1 MKVKIQIDTHTF
13 VRFWL
18 VVIGFVLAG
27 FAIVNAQVALAI
39 IGVSLFFALALNI
52 PVTKISRRLPGKS
65 RVGATAIAYFGL
77 VLVIV
82 AFFALVVPSII
93 DQTVR
98 LVQNMPL
105 LIETATK
112 QWTGLGSFIAS
123 SGFQPQVDQAL
134 ATIRDSASV
143 WASSVSRG
151 VVTGIGSVFAFI
163 TAAILV
169 LVLTFLML
177 VEGPMWTKRLW
188 AVYVDEKKMI
198 RHRRIADKMYRVF
211 TGFVTGQ
218 LTVSAIGGSAAGL
231 FIFILSFI
239 FPNVPAS
246 VALPAAAITFLLS
259 MIPMFG
265 ATIGG
270 LSITILLVLNEPVAA
285 LVYLIFFVVYQQI
298 ENNFISPHIQGKKIE
313 LPALAVLVAVTIGLF
328 MFGIVGGIIAI
339 PIAGSIRVLAEEYF
353 ANAEKRRKISMKID
367 DADEDA
373 EIAFIE
379 KLSSKDSK

>member
-18 VVIGFVLAG
+18 VVIGFILAG
-27 FAIVNAQVALAI
+27 FAIISAQVALAI
-39 IGVSLFFALALNI
+39 IGVSLFFALALNV

-65 RVGATAIAYFGL
+65 RVGATAIAYFGV

-82 AFFALVVPSII
+82 AFFFLVVPSIV

-98 LVQNMPL
+98 LAQNVPQ
-105 LIETATK
+105 LIETSTK
-112 QWTGLGSFIAS
+112 QWTGLSNFIAS

-134 ATIRDSASV
+134 ATIRDSVSV
-143 WASSVSRG
+143 WATSISKG

-163 TAAILV
+163 TAGILV

-188 AVYVDEKKMI
+188 SVYGDEAKMI
-198 RHRRIADKMYRVF
+198 RHRRVADKMYRVF

-239 FPNVPAS
+239 FPDVPAS

-270 LSITILLVLNEPVAA
+270 IIITILLVLNEPVAA
-285 LVYLIFFVVYQQI
+285 VVYLVYFIIYQQI
-298 ENNFISPHIQGKKIE
+298 ENNFVSPHIQGKKID
-313 LPALAVLVAVTIGLF
+313 LPALAVLVAVTIGLY

-353 ANAEKRRKISMKID
+353 ANAEKRRIASSKHADDDDDIKIK
-367 DADEDA
+367 
-373 EIAFIE
+373 FIE
-379 KLSSKDSK
+379 KISSK